1 MRGVWAR
8 ISLQKRIIR
17 NMRSETMFE
26 MGKKK
31 IKKSKPGEDSKY
43 DFNLKSLGRGNI
55 FRVKWFWFSSCRNLN
70 RKRTWCERYDNRE
83 KLYHENLDYF
93 Y

>member
-1 MRGVWAR
+1 
-8 ISLQKRIIR
+8 
-17 NMRSETMFE
+17 MRSETTFE

-70 RKRTWCERYDNRE
+70 RKRTWCERHGNRDE
-83 KLYHENLDYF
+83 KPHILSVITKIWIIFTDEEEK
-93 Y
+93 